1 MYIFGLFIGG
11 PPLPCGAGYYMPY
24 NMTDAITES
33 CVDCHI
39 IVEDNWYLIDCLPCP
54 AGEYCQGTGLV
65 NPSGVCSPGFFC
77 PEGSSQPS
85 PCAPG
90 TYAPEQN
97 HTTCIT
103 CPVGFYCKEQ
113 ASVTAV
119 PCPWNIYCKLG
130 SSAPV
135 CDLLPHGSEGTNV
148 SISSS
153 KDKGHPYTTRT
164 TVTTLKAVCV
174 DCHLPVVSY
183 TWNVRQCLQSLSM
196 EECRNCDFHVLQH
209 SSNLDTFT
217 LDVRAENIAHWDYFA
232 VYVTVTFNDGSQSRA
247 YQTWKSITVANDTYC
262 HTVPYS
268 GLTVA
273 EQFDILCDKLPV
285 LDPVIVQYKL
295 SILTDGI
302 EVMANVGSSCN
313 MTDLVLMSGKP
324 EEDFILQL
332 HYAVTYYGDIVWD
345 TRFQAQVT
353 EPPVLTEE
361 MVQEMDNVTSQ
372 VSFNDSDSLYNS
384 LLKITGCVHIIN
396 LDEAPDPSGQPK
408 HTIQTAEVRS
418 HVINK
423 LSEIDAQDAQLVN
436 ALSFTLSTVVKK
448 PDQITS
454 EAKTQSVSI
463 YSKLVKAYKNSS
475 AEVSQ
480 TDLAGTASLLVS
492 GFGSLVFNTV
502 NETKEQSEE
511 NEGSTKTLLSLVT
524 DVMDVIQTDQEVD
537 GPPITIVT
545 PSIYLS
551 MNKMKPGNLTRISM
565 EPVKTNGSKISLT
578 IPDDLDL
585 TGNNDSIS
593 MQYMYTKKNPYSWK
607 ESVAIVTS
615 GVQSLTLKDSHNKP
629 VHMNNLKSPLKLAF
643 DFDDVATSA
652 KIPFKLIIQKQG
664 KTFDQIVRHARP
676 GTATFNITL
685 TRGNTR
691 TFVLDLPQN
700 LSSIKLG
707 ISEEGGVDIEELLA
721 TGFRY
726 PGDIELINAVY
737 GRGNGDGGNVLDNI
751 TRYCQECDHRCCKDN
766 TASCIGIYAGCGMF
780 CSHLPDISMTANCTD
795 LNEDLTAKDT
805 PGNVISG
812 KTIYLSAREP
822 KLEESN
828 VTSYV
833 LYFTVSVDLTDTQTR
848 EELMLREQGCLGNE
862 TFSEC
867 YALMDLTTT
876 LRSFHLGCY
885 YWDVEKDDWTQEG
898 MQISDQ
904 SLSSSTSIECLTSHL
919 SSFGSSVLVA
929 PTFVNPIDDIA
940 LFLTFFENP
949 VVVTAVI
956 MLWIVYFFLIHWAKR
971 YDRRDVEQVGV
982 IPCMDNKPE
991 DQYVYLVCFVTSWWR
1006 SAGTS
1011 ANVYFY
1017 MTGTDGVSGRKH
1029 VNTADRVCLQ
1039 PGSEDWLVVTTEHS
1053 LGHISSITVWHDN
1066 TGSSPHWYLNQVH
1079 IKDVESGSS
1088 WNYIY
1093 NDWLAVDMGSLLS
1106 TTATIEATSEDQMR
1120 MKQKYRFMIQS
1131 SREIRDGHLWISIFS
1146 KPPASQFTRVQRL
1159 TCALSLLLSTMLTN
1173 LMFYGIPT
1181 DEPTDQVK
1189 AGPFSL
1195 SLTQI
1200 VIGIESSLIMFPVNL
1215 LMIQL
1220 FMKVKPRERKMRRK
1234 MKDPDETFIASF
1246 NASMTDRGSTRE
1258 TVSAM
1263 TADFDFKNIQRQLD
1277 IDLFRS
1283 LYTDAIGDCSE
1294 VDPNL
1299 VTNLLIENLP
1309 DRFSWSVAGEALGM
1323 NVVLDNQGQFTL
1335 APRGKDTGSKEDL
1348 ALKPNRSDL
1357 SPADGFDTS
1366 ALKFDSCGDIGHTT
1380 RSPTI
1385 SMSGDASSNTAS
1397 EMKRFSTENIFSEDR
1412 CVLDEAPVV
1421 VRAKKDP
1428 RFLPWWF
1435 LYVAWTFAISV
1446 CLVSSFFVMLYGLK
1460 FGYARSI
1467 EWLVSF
1473 ITGILQSVFAQ
1484 QPLKTLVMAVLLTMI
1499 FKKEVEFEDF
1509 GADMELDNDE
1519 EYLCTV
1525 NPKPDSHLP
1534 VVPPL
1539 PQRMMEAIK
1548 QRLKLEGLMDL
1559 TIRDMILH
1567 FIYLTVVILMLTGHR
1582 NITTCFQTT
1591 RAVRTVLVDAKY
1603 GMPLKEVNS
1612 IGGVYQYLEDTVI
1625 PVMKV
1630 ASQHG
1635 SREISA
1641 ASEFFL
1647 VGSYRLRQLRVGDS
1661 CTSKIIKGLMVGC
1674 KPSYSLTGE
1683 DSGDYNKSWSI
1694 PLLDEDYAINPW
1706 IHQSGWSLKTL
1717 PFVGSHATYSGG
1729 GYVVPLSGQE
1739 QRDTDSLEDLE
1750 TRGWIDRN
1758 TRAVF
1763 LEFTFYNPNVDI
1775 FTVGVYL
1782 FEFTNTGGVYPSHHE
1797 ISTSLHHYSSSYG
1810 MLVALCEGLFA
1821 AFNLTFIII
1830 EVKKFRKQ
1838 GKSEYFSSIWTIM
1851 DLCQIGMAV
1860 AVVVMFVQRVLAV
1873 GSVMG
1878 DFKSS
1883 KGETFVSFYPAVF
1896 WDVAL
1901 MYMMGGL
1908 MTTVILKT
1916 IKLLRFNRKVFL
1928 LSYTLSAVHLHLL
1941 SLILIFTIT
1950 TFAFAAFSY
1959 LLFNSVFRGYKTL
1972 GDAWVSNVGLLMGM
1986 ADFVGLYEYNQILGV
2001 VFLLSFVITVYFGV
2015 MTFVQAIL
2023 NVGRIEAKDRIK
2035 GKKNDLDLVNY
2046 ITSKLKMFVQQK

>member
-1 MYIFGLFIGG
+1 M
-11 PPLPCGAGYYMPY
+11 
-24 NMTDAITES
+24 
-33 CVDCHI
+33 
-39 IVEDNWYLIDCLPCP
+39 
-54 AGEYCQGTGLV
+54 
-65 NPSGVCSPGFFC
+65 
-77 PEGSSQPS
+77 
-85 PCAPG
+85 
-90 TYAPEQN
+90 
-97 HTTCIT
+97 
-103 CPVGFYCKEQ
+103 
-113 ASVTAV
+113 
-119 PCPWNIYCKLG
+119 
-130 SSAPV
+130 
-135 CDLLPHGSEGTNV
+135 
-148 SISSS
+148 
-153 KDKGHPYTTRT
+153 
-164 TVTTLKAVCV
+164 
-174 DCHLPVVSY
+174 
-183 TWNVRQCLQSLSM
+183 
-196 EECRNCDFHVLQH
+196 
-209 SSNLDTFT
+209 
-217 LDVRAENIAHWDYFA
+217 
-232 VYVTVTFNDGSQSRA
+232 
-247 YQTWKSITVANDTYC
+247 
-262 HTVPYS
+262 
-268 GLTVA
+268 
-273 EQFDILCDKLPV
+273 
-285 LDPVIVQYKL
+285 
-295 SILTDGI
+295 
-302 EVMANVGSSCN
+302 
-313 MTDLVLMSGKP
+313 
-324 EEDFILQL
+324 
-332 HYAVTYYGDIVWD
+332 
-345 TRFQAQVT
+345 
-353 EPPVLTEE
+353 
-361 MVQEMDNVTSQ
+361 
-372 VSFNDSDSLYNS
+372 
-384 LLKITGCVHIIN
+384 
-396 LDEAPDPSGQPK
+396 
-408 HTIQTAEVRS
+408 
-418 HVINK
+418 
-423 LSEIDAQDAQLVN
+423 
-436 ALSFTLSTVVKK
+436 
-448 PDQITS
+448 
-454 EAKTQSVSI
+454 
-463 YSKLVKAYKNSS
+463 
-475 AEVSQ
+475 
-480 TDLAGTASLLVS
+480 
-492 GFGSLVFNTV
+492 
-502 NETKEQSEE
+502 
-511 NEGSTKTLLSLVT
+511 
-524 DVMDVIQTDQEVD
+524 DVMQTDQEVD

-607 ESVAIVTS
+607 ESVAMVTS

-629 VHMNNLKSPLKLAF
+629 VHMNNLKSPLKLSF

-652 KIPFKLIIQKQG
+652 KIPLKLIIQKQG
-664 KTFDQIVRHARP
+664 KTFDQVVRHARP
-676 GTATFNITL
+676 GTTTFNITL
-685 TRGNTR
+685 TRGNTQ

-707 ISEEGGVDIEELLA
+707 ISEEGEVNIKELVA

-726 PGDIELINAVY
+726 PGDIELINAMY
-737 GRGNGDGGNVLDNI
+737 GRGNGDGGDVLDNI

-766 TASCIGIYAGCGMF
+766 TTSCIGIYAGCGMF
-780 CSHLPDISMTANCTD
+780 CSHLPNINMTANCTD

-833 LYFTVSVDLTDTQTR
+833 LYFTVSVDITDTQTR
-848 EELMLREQGCLGNE
+848 EELMLRDPGCLGNE
-862 TFSEC
+862 TISEC
-867 YALMDLTTT
+867 YVSLDLTTT

-898 MQISDQ
+898 MQISDK
-904 SLSSSTSIECLTSHL
+904 SLSSSPSIECLTSHL
-919 SSFGSSVLVA
+919 SSFGASVLVA
-929 PTFVNPIDDIA
+929 PTFVDPDDIV

-982 IPCMDNKPE
+982 IPCVDNKQG
-991 DQYVYLVCFVTSWWR
+991 DQYVYLVCFITGWWKH
-1006 SAGTS
+1006 AGTS

-1017 MTGTDGVSGRKH
+1017 MTGTDGVSGKKH

-1066 TGSSPHWYLNQVH
+1066 TGSNPHWYLNQVH
-1079 IKDVESGSS
+1079 IKDVETGSS

-1120 MKQKYRFMIQS
+1120 VKLKYKFMIQF
-1131 SREIRDGHLWISIFS
+1131 SREIRNGHLWISIFS
-1146 KPPASQFTRVQRL
+1146 KSPASQFTRVQRL

-1181 DEPTDQVK
+1181 DEPADQVK

-1195 SLTQI
+1195 TLSQI

-1246 NASMTDRGSTRE
+1246 NASMTDKGSTQE

-1263 TADFDFKNIQRQLD
+1263 TVDFDLKKNIQRQLD
-1277 IDLFRS
+1277 IDLFRL
-1283 LYTDAIGDCSE
+1283 LYTDALRDRCR
-1294 VDPNL
+1294 VVPNL
-1299 VTNLLIENLP
+1299 VTKLLIENLP
-1309 DRFSWSVAGEALGM
+1309 DRFSWSVAGEALDM

-1335 APRGKDTGSKEDL
+1335 APREKDTGGKEDL

-1357 SPADGFDTS
+1357 SLADDFYKS

-1385 SMSGDASSNTAS
+1385 SMSGDASSQTAS
-1397 EMKRFSTENIFSEDR
+1397 EIKRFSTESIFSKDR

-1421 VRAKKDP
+1421 VRARKDP

-1435 LYVAWTFAISV
+1435 LYVAWTVAISV
-1446 CLVSSFFVMLYGLK
+1446 CLVSSFVVMLYGLK
-1460 FGYARSI
+1460 FGYTLSI

-1473 ITGILQSVFAQ
+1473 VTGFLQSVLVQ
-1484 QPLKTLVMAVLLTMI
+1484 QPLKTLVVVVLLTMI
-1499 FKKEVEFEDF
+1499 FKKDVEFEDV

-1519 EYLCTV
+1519 EYLCSV
-1525 NPKPDSHLP
+1525 NPKPDSHLS
-1534 VVPPL
+1534 VAPPL

-1548 QRLKLEGLMDL
+1548 QRLKFELLMDL
-1559 TIRDMILH
+1559 TICDMILH

-1582 NITTCFQTT
+1582 NITTSFQTT
-1591 RAVRTVLVDAKY
+1591 RAVRTVMVGAEH
-1603 GMPLKEVNS
+1603 GMPFKKVNS

-1630 ASQHG
+1630 ASQYG
-1635 SREISA
+1635 RREIST

-1647 VGSYRLRQLRVGDS
+1647 VGPYRLRQLRVGDS
-1661 CTSKIIKGLMVGC
+1661 CTPEIVKGLPVGC
-1674 KPSYSLTGE
+1674 QPSYSLIGE
-1683 DSGDYNKSWSI
+1683 DSGNYKKSWSI

-1729 GYVVPLSGQE
+1729 GYVLPLSGQE

-1763 LEFTFYNPNVDI
+1763 LEFTFYNPNVDM
-1775 FTVGVYL
+1775 FTVGVYM
-1782 FEFTNTGGVYPSHHE
+1782 FEFTNTGGVYPSHQE

-1810 MLVALCEGLFA
+1810 KFVAVCEVLFA

-1838 GKSEYFSSIWTIM
+1838 GKSEYFSSIWTIIE
-1851 DLCQIGMAV
+1851 LCQIGMAV

-1873 GSVMG
+1873 GSVMD

-1896 WDVAL
+1896 WDAVL
-1901 MYMMGGL
+1901 MYVMGGL
-1908 MTTVILKT
+1908 MTTVILIT
-1916 IKLLRFNRKVFL
+1916 IKLLIFNRKMFL
-1928 LSYTLSAVHLHLL
+1928 LSYTLSAVHMHLL
-1941 SLILIFTIT
+1941 SFLLIFAIT

-1972 GDAWVSNVGLLMGM
+1972 GDALVSNVSLLMGI
-1986 ADFVGLYEYNQILGV
+1986 ADFVGLYEYNRIIGV
-2001 VFLLSFVITVYFGV
+2001 VFLFSFVFTVYFGV

-2023 NVGRIEAKDRIK
+2023 NVGRIEARDRIK
-2035 GKKNDLDLVNY
+2035 GKKNHLDHINY
-2046 ITSKLKMFVQQK
+2046 ITSKLKMLVQQK